1 MSTTPSPSPPSQ
13 YAVTLEKRKAD
24 GTPSAA
30 PDASSS
36 GLNPTK
42 TRKGNRKSRLK
53 KEIKELNKTNKALW
67 STYITQ
73 KFQALYNHHLAKYRL
88 DDAVVQ
94 HKKAKEKRAL
104 LRTLAGY
111 NEALTAFRRDKE
123 VFIQELLKLS
133 RLPGGDVAIDN
144 KALAFLPTRE

>member
-13 YAVTLEKRKAD
+13 YAVKLVNRNAD
-24 GTPSAA
+24 GQASPA
-30 PDASSS
+30 PPASSS
-36 GLNPTK
+36 SLNPTK

-73 KFQALYNHHLAKYRL
+73 KFQALYNLHLAQYRL
-88 DDAVVQ
+88 NDADVQ
-94 HKKAKEKRAL
+94 NKKAKEKREM

-111 NEALTAFRRDKE
+111 KEALTAFRRDKE
-123 VFIQELLKLS
+123 VFIQELLTLS
-133 RLPGGDVAIDN
+133 RLPGGDVKIDN
-144 KALAFLPTRE
+144 KALAFLPKHE